1 MGMGQCTRLNPTLYS
16 QEPCT
21 GMSDDAPLT
30 LRREGPVIRA
40 IMDRP
45 QRRNALSEAMG
56 AAWDALLAELKADTS
71 IRVLVISG
79 AGGHFCAGLDLTEV
93 ASTESL
99 EQRLA
104 RQTARNRRTGARFAD
119 IAGLPQ
125 VVIAAIEGSCHA
137 GGLGFCCSADIAFA
151 AADARFC
158 APEVRRGLVPAQ
170 ILPWVARRTGRT
182 AATRMVL
189 EANIIDAAEAARIGL
204 VHAVLPDAAAL
215 EAQVQATIA
224 AVLDGAPQAL
234 AETKGL
240 LAALGPISPEGYAE
254 AGAAA
259 FSRTANSAE
268 AAEGIAAFKAKR
280 KPSWAA

>member
-1 MGMGQCTRLNPTLYS
+1 
-16 QEPCT
+16 
-21 GMSDDAPLT
+21 MSDDAPLT
-30 LRREGPVIRA
+30 IHREGPVVRA
-40 IMDRP
+40 VMDRP
-45 QRRNALSEAMG
+45 HRRNALSEAMG
-56 AAWDALLAELKADTS
+56 AAWDALLAELRADAS
-71 IRVLVISG
+71 ARILVISG

-93 ASTESL
+93 ASSETM

-104 RQTARNRRTGARFAD
+104 RQTARNRRTGARFSD
-119 IAGLPQ
+119 ISTLPQ
-125 VVIAAIEGSCHA
+125 VVIAAIEGACHA

-151 AADARFC
+151 AASARFC

-170 ILPWVARRTGRT
+170 ILPWMARRTGRT
-182 AATRMVL
+182 AATRLVL
-189 EANIIDAAEAARIGL
+189 EANVIDAAEAARIGL

-224 AVLDGAPQAL
+224 AILEGAPNAL

-240 LAALGPISPEGYAE
+240 LAALGPIAPEGYAE

-268 AAEGIAAFKAKR
+268 AAEGIAAFKARR
-280 KPSWAA
+280 KPGWAA

>member
-1 MGMGQCTRLNPTLYS
+1 
-16 QEPCT
+16 
-21 GMSDDAPLT
+21 MSDDAPLT
-30 LRREGPVIRA
+30 IHREGPVVRA

-56 AAWDALLAELKADTS
+56 AAWDALIADLKQDTTA
-71 IRVLVISG
+71 RVLVISG

-93 ASTESL
+93 ASTETM

-104 RQTARNRRTGARFAD
+104 RQTIRNRRTGARFGD
-119 IAGLPQ
+119 ISGLPQ

-151 AADARFC
+151 AASARFC

-215 EAQVQATIA
+215 EAQVEATIA
-224 AVLDGAPQAL
+224 AVLDGAPNAL

-259 FSRTANSAE
+259 FSRTANSEE

-280 KPSWAA
+280 KPNWAA

>member
-1 MGMGQCTRLNPTLYS
+1 
-16 QEPCT
+16 
-21 GMSDDAPLT
+21 MSDEAPLT
-30 LRREGPVIRA
+30 IHRDGPVLRA

-56 AAWDALLAELKADTS
+56 AAWDALLAELARDAS
-71 IRVLVISG
+71 VRVLVISG

-93 ASTESL
+93 ASSETP
-99 EQRLA
+99 EQRLV

-119 IAGLPQ
+119 ISALPQ
-125 VVIAAIEGSCHA
+125 VVIAAVEGSCHA

-151 AADARFC
+151 AASARFC

-182 AATRMVL
+182 AATRLVL
-189 EANIIDAAEAARIGL
+189 EANVIDAAEAARIGL

-224 AVLDGAPQAL
+224 AVLEGAPAAL

-254 AGAAA
+254 AGAASFA
-259 FSRTANSAE
+259 RTSTSAE

-280 KPSWAA
+280 KPSWAG